1 MIERSIHGGV
11 EREEIDHITFSVWC
25 AAAIDRLFRRIQCHE
40 SAYRSDYK
48 RNGHE
53 LFQV

>member
-11 EREEIDHITFSVWC
+11 EREKIDHITFSAWSD
-25 AAAIDRLFRRIQCHE
+25 AAVDRLFRRIQCHE
-40 SAYRSDYK
+40 SPYRTDEE

>member
-11 EREEIDHITFSVWC
+11 EREKIDHITFSVC
-25 AAAIDRLFRRIQCHE
+25 SDDAVDRLFRRIQCHE